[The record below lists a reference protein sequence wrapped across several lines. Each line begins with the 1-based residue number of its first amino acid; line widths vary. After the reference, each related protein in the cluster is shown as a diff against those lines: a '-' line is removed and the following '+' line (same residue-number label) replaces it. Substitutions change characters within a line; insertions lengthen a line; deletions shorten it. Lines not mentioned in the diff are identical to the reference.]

1 MPAKNT
7 NRSLAFLGKFN
18 SSDISCLLF
27 IPPQNKPDII
37 LNKRESASR
46 VIKSSIDVEL
56 RVEEFDKMLH

>member
-1 MPAKNT
+1 MF
-7 NRSLAFLGKFN
+7 AFYPL
-18 SSDISCLLF
+18 
-27 IPPQNKPDII
+27 QNKPDII